1 MRTSKAFST
10 ISYNSDKFL
19 IFTLNNLV
27 QTRVIDFWLFIN
39 HFPESDESKKH
50 KHLFI
55 IPNGTFDTD
64 GLKDYLTELVPGCDK
79 PLCCIFCKSSKFID
93 FFLYSIH
100 DEVYLASKGQSR
112 VYHYSLDDFF
122 TSDIDYFCELRHQ
135 MDLSKLNRLQFLK
148 ESAQNGETFSSLV
161 TRGMIPVQLIN
172 QYHVVYDLLVSETYR
187 NGRSTH
193 TSELKDIT
201 DSLPEQL
208 NF

>member
-1 MRTSKAFST
+1 MRTSKSFST

-27 QTRVIDFWLFIN
+27 QSRVIDFWLFIN
-39 HFPESDESKKH
+39 HLPESDESKKH

-55 IPNGTFDTD
+55 IPNGIFDTD
-64 GLKDYLTELVPGCDK
+64 KLKDYLTELVLGCDK
-79 PLCCIFCKSSKFID
+79 PLTCIFSKSSKFTD

-112 VYHYSLDDFF
+112 VYHYSIEDFF
-122 TSDIDYFCELRHQ
+122 TSDTDYFCELRHQ

-148 ESAQNGETFSSLV
+148 EAASTGETFSSLV

-172 QYHVVYDLLVSETYR
+172 QYHIVYDLLVSETYR
-187 NGRSTH
+187 NGRHSH
-193 TSELKDIT
+193 TPELEDIT

-208 NF
+208 KF